1 MFKRFTAGI
10 LAVFLN
16 QMSAVAERPSVVM
29 ISIDDLNDW
38 TGLLGGHPQG
48 LTPNMDALAARGRN
62 FINAHFSASLFSFS
76 D

>member
-1 MFKRFTAGI
+1 
-10 LAVFLN
+10 
-16 QMSAVAERPSVVM
+16 
-29 ISIDDLNDW
+29 
-38 TGLLGGHPQG
+38 